1 MLAGAVSAEA
11 TPRAG
16 LGGTD
21 IVVDES
27 PREQAGQDV
36 SAHSSG
42 TDGSGL
48 QVVQQAQHAAVQQ
61 ARQAAAAAQPQRQMS
76 PIVQQLVS
84 RLRSNAAAAADAG
97 ATGSEQ
103 QALAALRTISGS
115 MGRSRPGSASHAAV
129 PSPLSRAASRAVAGT
144 AAASNA
150 AANSVTAASSGFS
163 SADGGKLSQRWLS
176 HPGLSLQSCLSRPAG
191 QGQPQE
197 QPPGTPAVSAFAGG
211 SFSAAGASAG
221 GDIGGGSTS
230 MPGNGQGP
238 LPQDAA
244 ETGDAFAA
252 PGPASD
258 AASEDAE
265 AGRAEEPAVGDG
277 SSGGGKFDWRST
289 AARMHQAAA
298 ASRAADSGPGAAV
311 ASVSDAG
318 APAGG
323 TTTPRPGSLG
333 VNSRLLVPTASSR
346 ARTAPGAPA
355 VRSVPPTSSSSD
367 AGCSLERQQH
377 VQQMRRQ
384 AGRPVAQA
392 QRRRLAALAMVRGS
406 ADSA

>member
-244 ETGDAFAA
+244 ETAMRSPPLGQQVMLRPKMQRLEGPKSQQLAMAA
-252 PGPASD
+252 P
-258 AASEDAE
+258 
-265 AGRAEEPAVGDG
+265 
-277 SSGGGKFDWRST
+277 
-289 AARMHQAAA
+289 AA
-298 ASRAADSGPGAAV
+298 ASLT
-311 ASVSDAG
+311 G
-318 APAGG
+318 AP
-323 TTTPRPGSLG
+323 PL
-333 VNSRLLVPTASSR
+333 
-346 ARTAPGAPA
+346 
-355 VRSVPPTSSSSD
+355 
-367 AGCSLERQQH
+367 
-377 VQQMRRQ
+377 
-384 AGRPVAQA
+384 PVCT
-392 QRRRLAALAMVRGS
+392 RRRLPAARRTQGLAPLLRQCPMLVLLPAAQQPPGQAALV
-406 ADSA
+406 